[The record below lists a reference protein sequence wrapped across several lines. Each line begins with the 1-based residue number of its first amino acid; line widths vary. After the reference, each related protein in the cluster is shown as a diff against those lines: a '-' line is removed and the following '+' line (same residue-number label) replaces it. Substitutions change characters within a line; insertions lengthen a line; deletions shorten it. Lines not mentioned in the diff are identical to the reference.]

1 MNCTHFF
8 VETAVRGG
16 KRKDDHDAKNTL
28 KALTEEGM
36 HK

>member
-16 KRKDDHDAKNTL
+16 KRKDDAKNTL